1 MADLGTWI
9 GDFMK
14 FQRSSIRFS
23 LLLAGSLAGAMLPG
37 FARDS
42 DSSVD
47 TISRVSP
54 IQMSPARIK
63 KAKETNVPTVT
74 QTIVVK
80 ATPKYVFEAI
90 QHARKAEST
99 RKLLSYDGS
108 DATIEEK
115 FRTIPVVGEA
125 TCTYVEHEIPGQGI
139 EYHLVNSDRFT
150 VFQGR
155 WSLTPGRDGK
165 STVLELSN
173 AMDPGIRIPFWQEIT
188 KMAAGKSV
196 KKRLDEVNLYAL
208 TLQSAAGST
217 TEIR

>member
-1 MADLGTWI
+1 MTA
-9 GDFMK
+9 
-14 FQRSSIRFS
+14 QRSSITLAF
-23 LLLAGSLAGAMLPG
+23 LLAGSLAGAMLPG
-37 FARDS
+37 FARES
-42 DSSVD
+42 ESSVE

-54 IQMSPARIK
+54 IQMSPARIHHK
-63 KAKETNVPTVT
+63 SHNKENVPTVI

-99 RKLLSYDGS
+99 RRLLSYDGS

-150 VFQGR
+150 VFQGK

-196 KKRLDEVNLYAL
+196 KKRLDEVNTYAL
-208 TLQSAAGST
+208 TLQSAAGGNT

>member
-1 MADLGTWI
+1 MTA
-9 GDFMK
+9 
-14 FQRSSIRFS
+14 QRSTITFA
-23 LLLAGSLAGAMLPG
+23 LVLAGTLAGAMLPG

-42 DSSVD
+42 ESSVE

-54 IQMSPARIK
+54 IQMSPARIHHK
-63 KAKETNVPTVT
+63 GHHKESVPTVT
-74 QTIVVK
+74 QSIVVK

-125 TCTYVEHEIPGQGI
+125 TCTYVEHEIPGQGGI

-150 VFQGR
+150 VFQGK

-196 KKRLDEVNLYAL
+196 KKRLDEVNTYAL
-208 TLQSAAGST
+208 TLQSAAGGNK